1 MNTGR
6 RRTFGW
12 LPAALAALVMVAL
25 SATIVAAHTTTITKA
40 DPAVDSTVTQSP
52 AQVTVQFSEEVVS
65 QGSTMKVLDASGK
78 QVSEG
83 DGKLDLND
91 PNHQIMLATL
101 PNALPD
107 GVYTVA
113 YHVLLTDGDATDDSY
128 KFTVKSTGDPAAQQ
142 ATATIVPTAAATVV
156 PTVAPTTAPTA
167 AATTAAAA
175 GSTPAA
181 TAQPTVPATPSA
193 LPTTGGAGG
202 QVTWLLAA
210 LGLVLLALG
219 LTARLRRKAG

>member
-1 MNTGR
+1 
-6 RRTFGW
+6 
-12 LPAALAALVMVAL
+12 MVAL

-156 PTVAPTTAPTA
+156 PTVAPTTAPTLQPPRRPRLERRRRLQRNRRPGDA
-167 AATTAAAA
+167 ERTSHDRRRGWSVYVASGGPGPRSARI
-175 GSTPAA
+175 GSDRQPAA
-181 TAQPTVPATPSA
+181 
-193 LPTTGGAGG
+193 
-202 QVTWLLAA
+202 
-210 LGLVLLALG
+210 
-219 LTARLRRKAG
+219 